1 VFSAIRFSSG
11 VSAIV
16 VAFAFGMCLKLN
28 EEEKDYNP

>member
-16 VAFAFGMCLKLN
+16 VAFAFGMCLQVNGEKKDLN
-28 EEEKDYNP
+28 P